1 MIRTQPVNTDDI
13 KRLNLARVLR
23 YLHEGG
29 ELTRSELVA
38 RTGLNRST
46 VGALV
51 ADLALAGL
59 VEEGPGSG
67 GSVGRPSLVV
77 RPSSTSACVVAF
89 DLRVDRIVGA
99 AFSLGGQVISQVE
112 RPRADGPFAPD
123 KAVSRLV
130 ECTTELLAGVPE
142 GCAWVGVGIA
152 IPGVI
157 DADTGLV
164 RKAPNLGW
172 IDVNFVELIEPV
184 LTQNFG
190 ACPKVMLGNDAN
202 LGAIAEYVRG
212 AGALASSVVYLSG
225 DVGVGGGFVLDGEVM
240 TGSSGYAG
248 EIGHMTVNPQ
258 GQACNCGNRG
268 CWETEVGRDAILRAA
283 GTSIA
288 ESNVPEVVRA
298 AKAGDYQSL
307 EALQSIA
314 DWVGIGLSNLLNMID
329 PDVIVLGGH
338 LAEIYPVVHGNIE
351 ARITRSRPLFETR
364 ARLSLPSMPLGSTI
378 VGAAEIAFTALLRDP
393 LNEMEKSLALVAS

>member
-1 MIRTQPVNTDDI
+1 MIRTQPVSTDDI

-23 YLHEGG
+23 YLHEVG
-29 ELTRSELVA
+29 ELSRSELVA

-67 GSVGRPSLVV
+67 GTVGRPSLVV
-77 RPSSTSACVVAF
+77 RPTPTSAFVVAF

-99 AFSLGGQVISQVE
+99 AFSLGGHVLSQVE

-123 KAVSRLV
+123 KAVTSLV
-130 ECTTELLAGVPE
+130 DCTAELFSTVPE

-172 IDVNFVELIEPV
+172 IDLNFVELIEPA
-184 LTQNFG
+184 LRDAFG
-190 ACPKVMLGNDAN
+190 ASPKVMLGNDAN
-202 LGAIAEYVRG
+202 LGAVAEYVRG
-212 AGALASSVVYLSG
+212 AGAAASSVVYLSG
-225 DVGVGGGFVLDGEVM
+225 DVGVGGGVALSGEVM
-240 TGSSGYAG
+240 TGASGYAG

-283 GTSIA
+283 GTSIT
-288 ESNVPEVVRA
+288 SSSVQEVVRA
-298 AKAGDYQSL
+298 AKAGDL
-307 EALQSIA
+307 KALAGLQEIA
-314 DWVGIGLSNLLNMID
+314 DWVGIGLSNLLNTID

-338 LAEIYPVVHGNIE
+338 LAEIYPVVYQGIE
-351 ARITRSRPLFETR
+351 ARITQSRPQFETR
-364 ARLSLPSMPLGSTI
+364 ARISLPSLPLGSTI
-378 VGAAEIAFTALLRDP
+378 VGASEIAFTALLNDP

>member
-59 VEEGPGSG
+59 VDEGPGSG
-67 GSVGRPSLVV
+67 GTVGRPSLVV
-77 RPSSTSACVVAF
+77 RPTPTSAFVVAF

-99 AFSLGGQVISQVE
+99 AYSLGGHVLSQVE
-112 RPRADGPFAPD
+112 RPRADGPFAPA
-123 KAVSRLV
+123 KAVSSLV

-157 DADTGLV
+157 DTETGLV

-172 IDVNFVELIEPV
+172 IDLNFVELIEPAM
-184 LTQNFG
+184 TEAFG
-190 ACPKVMLGNDAN
+190 ASPKVMLGNDAN

-212 AGALASSVVYLSG
+212 AGSLASSVVYLSG
-225 DVGVGGGFVLDGEVM
+225 DVGVGGGFVLEGEVM

-248 EIGHMTVNPQ
+248 EIGHMTVNPR
-258 GQACNCGNRG
+258 GQSCNCGNRG

-283 GTSIA
+283 GTSIV

-298 AKAGDYQSL
+298 AKAGDQKAL
-307 EALQSIA
+307 EGLQEIA

-338 LAEIYPVVHGNIE
+338 LAEIYPVVYERIE

-364 ARLSLPSMPLGSTI
+364 ARLSLPSLPLGSTI

-393 LNEMEKSLALVAS
+393 LNEMERSLALVAS